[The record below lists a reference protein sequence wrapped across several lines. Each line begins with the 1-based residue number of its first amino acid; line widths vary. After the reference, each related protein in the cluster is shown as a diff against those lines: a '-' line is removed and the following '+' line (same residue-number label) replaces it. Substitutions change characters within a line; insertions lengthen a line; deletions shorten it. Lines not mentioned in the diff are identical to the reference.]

1 MSDSKIVVPI
11 EISRETAVRLYSN
24 DEFQTMFGDI
34 QRVAREHI
42 ADTSTTKGRDE
53 IRALARKIVTTR
65 VAVVKMGKDLTED
78 WRTKTAKVNKQRG
91 EFESQLDAL
100 ASETRQPLTDW
111 EMAEEK
117 RKEIIAINLQKITAL
132 KQVDLDVSSA
142 TIKFQIAELQKLM
155 EQTDFQESEETAELM
170 ADSAIEGLQQNLV
183 LTERREAVEAENVRM
198 KAEREKEAAAAR
210 VLAAKA
216 EQEGEILR
224 IEQAER
230 DQAAADKLEK
240 QEAEFAAIKAV
251 SDAKLAAVQAENE
264 AVNQRAILAE
274 QASKD
279 AVLKAE
285 ADKMK
290 AQRIAAAE
298 TATAVEAAE
307 RKAAREK
314 QELADE
320 VELNRKQQ
328 ETAAGGYDSD
338 DDPRGKP
345 EYLETLESLEATI
358 TVALFTNKPDDG
370 QIPTHSVAV
379 AICEAIIF
387 RNIPHVSVDF

>member
-132 KQVDLDVSSA
+132 KQVYLDVSSA

-155 EQTDFQESEETAELM
+155 LQTDFQESEETAELM

-216 EQEGEILR
+216 EQEAEILR

-240 QEAEFAAIKAV
+240 QEAEFAAIKAE

-285 ADKMK
+285 ADKIK
-290 AQRIAAAE
+290 AQRIAVAE

>member
-11 EISRETAVRLYSN
+11 EVSRETAVRLYSN
-24 DEFQTMFGDI
+24 DEFKTMFGDI

-155 EQTDFQESEETAELM
+155 QQTDFQESEETAELM

-216 EQEGEILR
+216 EQEAEILR

-240 QEAEFAAIKAV
+240 QEAEFAAIKAE

>member
-132 KQVDLDVSSA
+132 KQVALDVSSA

-155 EQTDFQESEETAELM
+155 LQTDFQESEETAELM
-170 ADSAIEGLQQNLV
+170 ADSAIESLQQNLV

-298 TATAVEAAE
+298 TAAAVEAAE

>member
-132 KQVDLDVSSA
+132 KQVYLDVSSA

-155 EQTDFQESEETAELM
+155 QQTDFQESEETAELM

-240 QEAEFAAIKAV
+240 QEAEFAAIKAE

-285 ADKMK
+285 ADKIK
-290 AQRIAAAE
+290 AQRIAVAE

>member
-155 EQTDFQESEETAELM
+155 LQTDFQESEETAELM
-170 ADSAIEGLQQNLV
+170 ADSAIESLQQNLV

-216 EQEGEILR
+216 EQEAEILR

-240 QEAEFAAIKAV
+240 QEAEFAAIKAE

>member
-155 EQTDFQESEETAELM
+155 QQTDFQESEETAELM
-170 ADSAIEGLQQNLV
+170 ADSAIESLQQNLV